1 MKLGFRGPVTGL
13 SSNLLIVGG
22 YTLIYFNMV
31 ANKHQSSTNNIF
43 HLLLNLFE
51 KVSELNFTY
60 RAGDS
65 VQCAELPTL
74 FL

>member
-1 MKLGFRGPVTGL
+1 
-13 SSNLLIVGG
+13 
-22 YTLIYFNMV
+22 MV

-43 HLLLNLFE
+43 HLLLNLLE